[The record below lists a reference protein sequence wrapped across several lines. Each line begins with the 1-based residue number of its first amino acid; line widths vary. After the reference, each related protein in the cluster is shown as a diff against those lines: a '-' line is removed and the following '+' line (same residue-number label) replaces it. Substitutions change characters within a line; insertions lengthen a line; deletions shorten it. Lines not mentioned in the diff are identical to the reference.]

1 MIIIVGNHFFSF
13 SSKKRATNKTGKGIS
28 LLNGFFSP
36 VCVDLFAFVFNLS
49 CCAMSKWKCRKQVRS
64 SFIVMIFVR
73 KLKRDTLKYVIRNSL
88 NSRLTIQCYSY
99 VWHSVCSRE
108 PKRRRYTTIFWIW
121 FFLFF
126 ANESAICYT
135 IRVEKSFISQI
146 IVKFMLIISSLTWLK
161 QHFAFIKITL
171 KTRSTWQMLSNWRE
185 NNANK

>member
-49 CCAMSKWKCRKQVRS
+49 CCAMSKCWKCRKQVRS

-88 NSRLTIQCYSY
+88 NSWLTIQCYSY
-99 VWHSVCSRE
+99 EIPFVRANQSDGGTQ
-108 PKRRRYTTIFWIW
+108 P
-121 FFLFF
+121 FFEFGFSSFLQM
-126 ANESAICYT
+126 NLQSAT
-135 IRVEKSFISQI
+135 QFELKNPLL
-146 IVKFMLIISSLTWLK
+146 VK
-161 QHFAFIKITL
+161 
-171 KTRSTWQMLSNWRE
+171 
-185 NNANK
+185 